1 MESSTSTIH
10 QLPFRQSILV
20 IGTAGKG
27 KSSILN
33 TLISGNPHGTD
44 FVAKQS
50 MLPVTRKVSKKDIKI
65 CGTDSPIFTF
75 FDVPGMAGGEQLF
88 TDWSKNII
96 DEVTGSKVSLVFIV
110 MSKLDRMD
118 AIT

>member
-1 MESSTSTIH
+1 
-10 QLPFRQSILV
+10 
-20 IGTAGKG
+20 
-27 KSSILN
+27 
-33 TLISGNPHGTD
+33 
-44 FVAKQS
+44 
-50 MLPVTRKVSKKDIKI
+50 
-65 CGTDSPIFTF
+65 
-75 FDVPGMAGGEQLF
+75 MAGGEQLF